1 MERFV
6 NWLTDNGVNMS
17 DIEIIN
23 IKNNERSVRT
33 KKNLIKG
40 DTFFLIPK
48 KLLIMSENVNKTIIG
63 KKIINL
69 FSDSTQL
76 TQNIVS
82 MSAFILLSNADY
94 YETNFWKPYFDILP
108 KNLNHIPSFWS
119 KDLYYLKGSPIL
131 HEIRNRVKS
140 IRSEYN
146 KLVKNGIP
154 LKENN
159 ISFNDYK
166 RVRAL
171 VSSRNF
177 NLHIEGVQNTTL
189 VPLADMLN
197 HSMNADTS
205 WGYNDQ
211 RGGYVMT
218 MRKNVKKYNEVSDSY
233 GRKTNDKYL
242 LYYGFLL
249 KEASVEIKVK
259 LKNYSINLSGGI
271 NSIETKNL
279 LNHLRRKKLEREQTY
294 SYGFVDVYNEKKVM
308 MEFRKILNK
317 MKRKY
322 PRSLSFYKK
331 NKKTGSLNKK
341 NAYNLVSMEL
351 EIIED
356 YLKKIK
362 CILNFLRGKNVKN
375 SYEDVNIYMK
385 ALASHGI

>member
-1 MERFV
+1 
-6 NWLTDNGVNMS
+6 
-17 DIEIIN
+17 
-23 IKNNERSVRT
+23 
-33 KKNLIKG
+33 
-40 DTFFLIPK
+40 
-48 KLLIMSENVNKTIIG
+48 
-63 KKIINL
+63 
-69 FSDSTQL
+69 
-76 TQNIVS
+76 